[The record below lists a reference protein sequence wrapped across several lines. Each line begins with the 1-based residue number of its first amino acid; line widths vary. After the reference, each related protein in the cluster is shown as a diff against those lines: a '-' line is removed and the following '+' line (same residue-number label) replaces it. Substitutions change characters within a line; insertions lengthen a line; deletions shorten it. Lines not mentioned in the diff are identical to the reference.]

1 MPFIELDKYEKS
13 FSSKRTAL
21 KNELKSTLGKNPH
34 ALDKY
39 PEPKD
44 TRWEVGDIVKAVLI
58 ALGINLVLTLILA
71 AVMDG
76 IFPNYDTMPAS
87 QKDTITHWL
96 IASLGVL
103 PVATLIVLIVKN
115 IVVSAKLKSFKKLKQ
130 SPEYQKAVSIQAE
143 YNAKE
148 AANKKKMDEFEEK
161 ISPNATM
168 GIIYIDGGAPADNIY
183 MGHIVI
189 DGEENKMMISYRR
202 TPYEIFVPCGTHDVE
217 LKRGGGTIWKESFY
231 CSPER
236 VYTIDIAGASDSGEL
251 SENLDK
257 YSISGRSDVRYQE
270 ITKLQYRKALAG
282 TSRETSSYVM
292 E

>member
-1 MPFIELDKYEKS
+1 MPFTELNKYEKS
-13 FSSKRTAL
+13 FSSERTAL
-21 KNELKSTLGKNPH
+21 KNELQSVLGKNPK

-44 TRWEVGDIVKAVLI
+44 TRWYVGDIVKAVLI
-58 ALGINLVLTLILA
+58 AFGINLVLTLILA

-76 IFPNYDTMPAS
+76 IFPNYDTMPTS
-87 QKDTITHWL
+87 QKDTITNWL
-96 IASLGVL
+96 IASIGVL
-103 PVATLIVLIVKN
+103 PVATLVSLIVKN
-115 IVVSAKLKSFKKLKQ
+115 IVVSAKLKSFKKLTQ

-143 YNAKE
+143 YDAKK

-168 GIIYIDGGAPADNIY
+168 GIIYIDGGAPADNMY
-183 MGHIVI
+183 MGYIVI
-189 DGEENKMMISYRR
+189 DGEENKMLISYRQ
-202 TPYEIFVPCGTHDVE
+202 TPYEIFVPRGTHDVE
-217 LKRGGGTIWKESFY
+217 FKRGSRTIWKKSFY

-236 VYTIDIAGASDSGEL
+236 VYTIDIAGASDSSEL
-251 SENLDK
+251 SENLDR

-282 TSRETSSYVM
+282 TSRKTTSYVM

>member
-13 FSSKRTAL
+13 FSSERTAL
-21 KNELKSTLGKNPH
+21 KNELESALGENPH

-39 PEPKD
+39 PKPED
-44 TRWEVGDIVKAVLI
+44 TRWGVGDIVKAALI
-58 ALGINLVLTLILA
+58 AFGINLVLTLILA
-71 AVMDG
+71 AAMDG
-76 IFPNYDTMPAS
+76 IFPNYDTMPTS

-103 PVATLIVLIVKN
+103 PVVTLVALIVKN
-115 IVVSAKLKSFKKLKQ
+115 IVVSAKLKSFKKLKT
-130 SPEYQKAVSIQAE
+130 SPEYKKAVKIQAE
-143 YNAKE
+143 YDAKE

-161 ISPNATM
+161 ISPNAAM
-168 GIIYIDGGAPADNIY
+168 GIIYIDGGAPADNLY

-189 DGEENKMMISYRR
+189 DGEENQMLINYRR
-202 TPYEIFVPCGTHDVE
+202 TPYEIFVPRGTHDVE
-217 LKRGGGTIWKESFY
+217 FKRRDVTIWKESFY

-236 VYTIDIAGASDSGEL
+236 VYTIDVAGASDSSEL

-282 TSRETSSYVM
+282 TSREITSYVM
-292 E
+292 K

>member
-115 IVVSAKLKSFKKLKQ
+115 IVVSAKLKSFKSLNSHPNTKRQSASRLNTMQRKQ
-130 SPEYQKAVSIQAE
+130 QIRKRWTS
-143 YNAKE
+143 
-148 AANKKKMDEFEEK
+148 
-161 ISPNATM
+161 
-168 GIIYIDGGAPADNIY
+168 
-183 MGHIVI
+183 
-189 DGEENKMMISYRR
+189 
-202 TPYEIFVPCGTHDVE
+202 
-217 LKRGGGTIWKESFY
+217 LKRRLVLTPRW
-231 CSPER
+231 
-236 VYTIDIAGASDSGEL
+236 V
-251 SENLDK
+251 
-257 YSISGRSDVRYQE
+257 
-270 ITKLQYRKALAG
+270 
-282 TSRETSSYVM
+282 
-292 E
+292 